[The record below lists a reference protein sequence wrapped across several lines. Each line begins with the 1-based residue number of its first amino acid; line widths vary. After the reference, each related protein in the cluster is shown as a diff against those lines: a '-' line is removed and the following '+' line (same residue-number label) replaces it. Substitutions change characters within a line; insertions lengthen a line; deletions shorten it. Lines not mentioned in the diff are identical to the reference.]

1 MGQAVKPCAIDG
13 CKKRHI
19 ARGWCQMHYQRWKK
33 HGNPLGGR
41 TQYRDPEAA
50 FAART
55 ERRGECLE
63 WTGTRTSS
71 GYGTLRSGGKYVVA
85 HRYSW
90 ERVNGPIPDGKDI
103 DHTCWNRACVEPAH
117 LRLAT
122 HAENMG
128 NRSGANSNSISGIR
142 GIYKE
147 PSGSY
152 RAGISRDGTRHTESF
167 ATQEEAV
174 SWLKAK
180 RDELYGE
187 FGGRLINPQ
196 GGSIDH
202 RN

>member
-1 MGQAVKPCAIDG
+1 MKICTIEG
-13 CKKRHI
+13 CGGKHI
-19 ARGWCQMHYQRWKK
+19 ARGWCPMHYQRWQK
-33 HGNPLGGR
+33 HGDPLGGR
-41 TQYRDPEAA
+41 TQYRDSEAA

-55 ERRGECLE
+55 ERRDGCLE
-63 WTGTRTSS
+63 WTGTLTSS
-71 GYGTLRSGGKYVVA
+71 GYGAIRSGGRYVVA

-90 ERVNGPIPDGKDI
+90 ERTNGPIPEGMSL
-103 DHTCWNRACVEPAH
+103 DHKCWNRACVEPAH

-147 PSGSY
+147 PSGTY
-152 RAGISRDGTRHTESF
+152 RAGISRDGTRHTEFF

-196 GGSIDH
+196 GGPIDH

>member
-1 MGQAVKPCAIDG
+1 MKICSIEG
-13 CKKRHI
+13 CGGKHI
-19 ARGWCQMHYQRWKK
+19 ARGWCPMHYQRWQK
-33 HGNPLGGR
+33 HGDPLGGR
-41 TQYRDPEAA
+41 TQYRDSEAA

-55 ERRGECLE
+55 ERRDGCLE

-71 GYGTLRSGGKYVVA
+71 GYGTIRSGGKYVVA

-90 ERVNGPIPDGKDI
+90 ERTNGPIPEGMYL
-103 DHTCWNRACVEPAH
+103 DHKCWNRACVEPSH

-122 HAENMG
+122 HAENLG

-152 RAGISRDGTRHTESF
+152 RACISRLGERHIEFFS
-167 ATQEEAV
+167 TQEAAV
-174 SWLKAK
+174 KWLEGK

-187 FGGRLINPQ
+187 FGGRLIRPK
-196 GGSIDH
+196 GGAIDNRH
-202 RN
+202 